1 MRSRPALKV
10 YIAPSPAK
18 PGDTLQV
25 SAVLKASS
33 ETPVNAV
40 TFTLRG
46 EERVTIPEGR
56 GGASFTKEHLS
67 LVARHD
73 ATVLTPGEH
82 RYNAAFAL
90 PPSAPPSYES
100 DRSRIAYVLEARV
113 DIPWWPD
120 RVGRYVIDVAQGPVA
135 GVGARPGL
143 FATSREGPRGKSLYA
158 ECSLDSTLL
167 EPGGV
172 VRGSVSFSNVRASAV
187 ERVTAALVL
196 SETQRS
202 GPYRNDWVQGRY
214 EFVIHEGEAFE
225 GEAIPFGLS
234 LPRSLP
240 VTVRSAMIE
249 VGWSLEIGV
258 EGGWSSSTLLAIPVM
273 LLPVGSLPPV
283 ELRPQPPSV
292 GRARRRQLWGPA
304 ATRAGLTYDP
314 DADVIRGEEGA
325 VRLSIA
331 VEQRVRDGLFTT
343 ATLRWPSL
351 GMGLSVGPSRWNDR
365 FTEREIDV
373 GDRAFDDRLRVRGRF
388 AGQVRALLDAGVRAC
403 VPADGELRIDD
414 EGATVS
420 VSGALSEPSAVEAFA
435 RGSAQLARQ
444 LARAIES
451 LPCPAPTTPFA
462 DAWKS
467 FATRSQARWSPGD
480 CAVIGARYGV
490 DRFDLGCVFSDDGQ
504 LVETF
509 AVMHLD
515 PPLGAE
521 PTPAL
526 AAESRALLTAHRA
539 DVEVVTTA
547 STVRCALREAPVD
560 GAAIDALLDVMAR
573 AGRKLQGRS
582 EAAPYR

>member
-1 MRSRPALKV
+1 M
-10 YIAPSPAK
+10 
-18 PGDTLQV
+18 
-25 SAVLKASS
+25 
-33 ETPVNAV
+33 
-40 TFTLRG
+40 
-46 EERVTIPEGR
+46 
-56 GGASFTKEHLS
+56 
-67 LVARHD
+67 
-73 ATVLTPGEH
+73 
-82 RYNAAFAL
+82 
-90 PPSAPPSYES
+90 
-100 DRSRIAYVLEARV
+100 LEARV

-172 VRGSVSFSNVRASAV
+172 VRGSVSFSNVRASTV

-240 VTVRSAMIE
+240 VTMRSAMIE

-343 ATLRWPSL
+343 ATLRWTSL

-373 GDRAFDDRLRVRGRF
+373 GDRAFDDRLRVRRRSPGRCARSSTRGCARAFPPTESF
-388 AGQVRALLDAGVRAC
+388 ASTTRARRSRCRARS
-403 VPADGELRIDD
+403 A
-414 EGATVS
+414 
-420 VSGALSEPSAVEAFA
+420 EPSAVEAFA

-444 LARAIES
+444 LARAIERS
-451 LPCPAPTTPFA
+451 LPRAH
-462 DAWKS
+462 DAL
-467 FATRSQARWSPGD
+467 RR
-480 CAVIGARYGV
+480 R
-490 DRFDLGCVFSDDGQ
+490 
-504 LVETF
+504 VEI
-509 AVMHLD
+509 LCD
-515 PPLGAE
+515 
-521 PTPAL
+521 AL
-526 AAESRALLTAHRA
+526 AGPL
-539 DVEVVTTA
+539 V
-547 STVRCALREAPVD
+547 
-560 GAAIDALLDVMAR
+560 AR
-573 AGRKLQGRS
+573 
-582 EAAPYR
+582 